1 MVLFGFRCWYYG
13 CWFLQVR
20 ESQTS
25 FTFLFSKEFQTVC
38 ESLVPVIWGWI
49 RKKRNHRGHL
59 PYCWTVPRNLISPV
73 RKFELQ
79 YKKMLIRRCF
89 QTVFILYIN
98 KPTILHSIKLRLNE
112 GKLKDAGRKLSS
124 GSVGFNFCSVYTL
137 VGWHGFRG
145 SQRRT
150 RILKQSSF
158 SYYLLC
164 DQIISNDFQMF
175 EIVTNDSNFGV
186 SLALFKLHHIEQV
199 ICQMNP
205 NKYLL
210 IFGNFLKL
218 LTQQKISL
226 FLISTSVMLD
236 HCSLWFEMMELRPD
250 ECLRDSI
257 LEFQCIVSLYLSS
270 RCSWKIIRTQI
281 HSDISYQ
288 NSYKFQSQH
297 FILLKLIHITFKL
310 SMSLIVTKTTSEII
324 KRKTNIADKTKPIP
338 SLSKNL
344 ISFFKKSEF

>member
-1 MVLFGFRCWYYG
+1 MVLFGFRCWYYD

-112 GKLKDAGRKLSS
+112 GKLKDAGRILSS

-199 ICQMNP
+199 RWIP
-205 NKYLL
+205 KIFLVWIPKIHLL
-210 IFGNFLKL
+210 ILGNFLKL
-218 LTQQKISL
+218 LTQQKIFLSTTVTSL
-226 FLISTSVMLD
+226 FL
-236 HCSLWFEMMELRPD
+236 F
-250 ECLRDSI
+250 
-257 LEFQCIVSLYLSS
+257 
-270 RCSWKIIRTQI
+270 IRTDGAQTWWVSSWL
-281 HSDISYQ
+281 HSWVPMYR
-288 NSYKFQSQH
+288 
-297 FILLKLIHITFKL
+297 L
-310 SMSLIVTKTTSEII
+310 SIPFFSL
-324 KRKTNIADKTKPIP
+324 
-338 SLSKNL
+338 
-344 ISFFKKSEF
+344 